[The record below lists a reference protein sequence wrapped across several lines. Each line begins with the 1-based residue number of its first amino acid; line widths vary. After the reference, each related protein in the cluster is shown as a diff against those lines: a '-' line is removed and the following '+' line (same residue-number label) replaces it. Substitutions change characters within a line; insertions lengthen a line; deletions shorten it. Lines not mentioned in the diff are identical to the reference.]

1 MTAPEDGGQAERR
14 TASGGGVSQSLNLI
28 HRNNSPKPVSMRV
41 PGRLPRLIL
50 NPVRT
55 ALYAPV
61 RLAPHLPGG
70 PLRWVWIVRL
80 VVTLDAPLRR
90 YLLGG
95 FNART

>member
-1 MTAPEDGGQAERR
+1 MTAGRDAPAAR
-14 TASGGGVSQSLNLI
+14 SGGARRLLNLI
-28 HRNNSPKPVSMRV
+28 HRTNCSNPVAMRV

-55 ALYAPV
+55 ALYLPV

-80 VVTLDAPLRR
+80 VVTLDTPLRR

-95 FNART
+95 VNART

>member
-1 MTAPEDGGQAERR
+1 M
-14 TASGGGVSQSLNLI
+14 
-28 HRNNSPKPVSMRV
+28 
-41 PGRLPRLIL
+41 PRLIL

-55 ALYAPV
+55 ALYLPV

-80 VVTLDAPLRR
+80 VVTLDAPVRR

-95 FNART
+95 VNART

>member
-1 MTAPEDGGQAERR
+1 MTAPAGGQAQRR
-14 TASGGGVSQSLNLI
+14 TAGGGVAQPLNLI

-55 ALYAPV
+55 ALYLPV
-61 RLAPHLPGG
+61 RLAPSLPGG

-80 VVTLDAPLRR
+80 VVNLDAPLRR

-95 FNART
+95 VNART

>member
-1 MTAPEDGGQAERR
+1 MSGPERAQAERAR
-14 TASGGGVSQSLNLI
+14 PGPHERPLNLI
-28 HRNNSPKPVSMRV
+28 HRNKVPNPVSMRV

-55 ALYAPV
+55 ALYLPV

-80 VVTLDAPLRR
+80 VVNLDAPLRR

-95 FNART
+95 VNART

>member
-1 MTAPEDGGQAERR
+1 MTAGRDAQAAR
-14 TASGGGVSQSLNLI
+14 SGGARRLLNLI
-28 HRNNSPKPVSMRV
+28 HRNNSPEPVSMRV

-55 ALYAPV
+55 ALYLPV

>member
-1 MTAPEDGGQAERR
+1 MTAPAGGQAQRR
-14 TASGGGVSQSLNLI
+14 TAGGGLAQPLNLI

-55 ALYAPV
+55 ALYLPV

-80 VVTLDAPLRR
+80 VVTLDAPLRG

-95 FNART
+95 GVNART

>member
-1 MTAPEDGGQAERR
+1 MKPTEGAPLC
-14 TASGGGVSQSLNLI
+14 GGVSGGVARRPLNLI
-28 HRNNSPKPVSMRV
+28 HRTNSPEPVFMRV

>member
-1 MTAPEDGGQAERR
+1 MTRTEDVGQAERR
-14 TASGGGVSQSLNLI
+14 TASGRGLAQPLNLI

-55 ALYAPV
+55 ALYLPV

-80 VVTLDAPLRR
+80 VVTLDTPLRR

-95 FNART
+95 VNART

>member
-1 MTAPEDGGQAERR
+1 MTPAEGRV
-14 TASGGGVSQSLNLI
+14 SGTVRGARGRPLNLI
-28 HRNNSPKPVSMRV
+28 HRTNSPEPVFMRV

-95 FNART
+95 VNART

>member
-1 MTAPEDGGQAERR
+1 MTAPAGGQAQRR
-14 TASGGGVSQSLNLI
+14 TAGGGLAQPLNLI

-50 NPVRT
+50 NPVRN
-55 ALYAPV
+55 ALYLPV
-61 RLAPHLPGG
+61 LLAPHLPGG

>member
-1 MTAPEDGGQAERR
+1 MTAPAGGQAQRR
-14 TASGGGVSQSLNLI
+14 TAGGGLAQPLNLI

-55 ALYAPV
+55 ALYLPV

-80 VVTLDAPLRR
+80 VVTLDALLRR

-95 FNART
+95 VNART

>member
-1 MTAPEDGGQAERR
+1 MTAPAGGQAQRR
-14 TASGGGVSQSLNLI
+14 TAGGGLAQPLNLI
-28 HRNNSPKPVSMRV
+28 HRNNSPKSVSMRV

-55 ALYAPV
+55 ALYLPV

-95 FNART
+95 VNART

>member
-1 MTAPEDGGQAERR
+1 MTPGSGPARDTFRGARGGP
-14 TASGGGVSQSLNLI
+14 LNLI
-28 HRNNSPKPVSMRV
+28 HRTNCSNPVAMRV

-55 ALYAPV
+55 ALYLPV
-61 RLAPHLPGG
+61 QLAPSLPGG

>member
-1 MTAPEDGGQAERR
+1 MTAPAGGQAQRR
-14 TASGGGVSQSLNLI
+14 TAGGGVAQPLNLI
-28 HRNNSPKPVSMRV
+28 HRNNCSNPISMRV
-41 PGRLPRLIL
+41 SGRLPRLIL
-50 NPVRT
+50 NPVRA

-80 VVTLDAPLRR
+80 VVNLDAPLRR

-95 FNART
+95 SNAR

>member
-1 MTAPEDGGQAERR
+1 MTATEDGGQAQRR
-14 TASGGGVSQSLNLI
+14 TASGDGVAPPLNLI

-55 ALYAPV
+55 ALYLPV

-95 FNART
+95 VNART

>member
-1 MTAPEDGGQAERR
+1 MTAPAGGQAQRR
-14 TASGGGVSQSLNLI
+14 TAGGGLAQPLNLI

-55 ALYAPV
+55 ALYLPL
-61 RLAPHLPGG
+61 RMAPHLPGG

>member
-1 MTAPEDGGQAERR
+1 MTATEDGGQAQRR
-14 TASGGGVSQSLNLI
+14 TASGDGVAPPLNLI
-28 HRNNSPKPVSMRV
+28 HRNNCSNPVSMRV

-55 ALYAPV
+55 ALYLPV
-61 RLAPHLPGG
+61 RLAPSLPGG

-80 VVTLDAPLRR
+80 VATLDAPLRR

-95 FNART
+95 VNART

>member
-1 MTAPEDGGQAERR
+1 MKPTEGAPLCGGG
-14 TASGGGVSQSLNLI
+14 SGGAARRPLNLI
-28 HRNNSPKPVSMRV
+28 HRTNCSNPVAMRV

-55 ALYAPV
+55 ALYLPV
-61 RLAPHLPGG
+61 RLAPSLPGG

>member
-1 MTAPEDGGQAERR
+1 MTPVPGPARDTVRGARVRP
-14 TASGGGVSQSLNLI
+14 LNLI
-28 HRNNSPKPVSMRV
+28 HRTNSPEPVFMRV

-55 ALYAPV
+55 ALYLPV
-61 RLAPHLPGG
+61 RLAPSLPGG

-80 VVTLDAPLRR
+80 VVTLDTPLRR

-95 FNART
+95 VNART

>member
-1 MTAPEDGGQAERR
+1 MAQP
-14 TASGGGVSQSLNLI
+14 LNLI

-55 ALYAPV
+55 ALYLPV
-61 RLAPHLPGG
+61 RLAPHPPGG
-70 PLRWVWIVRL
+70 PLRWGLIVRL

-95 FNART
+95 VNART

>member
-1 MTAPEDGGQAERR
+1 MTAPAGGQAQRR
-14 TASGGGVSQSLNLI
+14 TAGGGLAQPLNLI

-55 ALYAPV
+55 ALYLPV

-70 PLRWVWIVRL
+70 PLLWVWIVRL
-80 VVTLDAPLRR
+80 VVTLDASLRR

-95 FNART
+95 VNART

>member
-1 MTAPEDGGQAERR
+1 MKPTEGAPLCGGG
-14 TASGGGVSQSLNLI
+14 SGGAARRFLNLI
-28 HRNNSPKPVSMRV
+28 HRTNSPEPVFMRV

-95 FNART
+95 VNART

>member
-1 MTAPEDGGQAERR
+1 MTAGRDAPAAR
-14 TASGGGVSQSLNLI
+14 SGGARRPLNLI
-28 HRNNSPKPVSMRV
+28 HRNNCSNPASMRV

-50 NPVRT
+50 HPVRT
-55 ALYAPV
+55 ALYLPV

>member
-1 MTAPEDGGQAERR
+1 MTAPAGGQAQRR
-14 TASGGGVSQSLNLI
+14 TAGGGLAQPLNLI

-55 ALYAPV
+55 ALYLPV

-95 FNART
+95 VNART